1 MLLNVGV
8 EKITKRGQL
17 KTIISLLLLISIFF
31 ITVFGINQNETNSS
45 LGEDGLNVASDLDI
59 TPDIS
64 LIVENDTYNAPVDV
78 ANHPEDNSANE
89 SLDAITGSVI
99 TEGSESELNQS
110 ELILNESIPS
120 KNITNLTLPLENV
133 TIAEIS
139 VTDNLSAASELSM
152 TKKDIKNLINLH
164 KDKLN
169 EKTEEYLENIKNKEE
184 RNEYL
189 VSYKKSFN
197 KDKIKDIEEE
207 YLGFNIAKIGSN
219 ITDIEDLIDDS
230 DIEYIE
236 LDQGI
241 ESLEDNI
248 PYNIQKTKAPSVWD
262 ITKGNG
268 VRIAILDT
276 GISQHDDLAVSGGY
290 SVISDNYDD
299 NNGHG
304 TAVAGVVSALLNE
317 YGLAGVAP
325 EADIYAVKIMEDS
338 TGHLSDAIEGIEW
351 AIDNNMDI
359 ISMSFGMESYSQ
371 IFKEVIEE
379 AYDNNILLIA
389 ATGNNGENN
398 ILYPAAYSDVIAV
411 GAVDENNEK
420 ALFSNY
426 GFELEL
432 VAPGVNIN
440 TTYLDDGYTVASGTS
455 IAVPHVVGA
464 AALIKSYN
472 QILTNSQI
480 RAKLRN
486 DALDLGEQGKD
497 DYYGFGLVQINLES
511 QNYTIQNLSY
521 YYEIFNITNFRNKD
535 ETRVFWI
542 SGFGTVDD
550 LDFNQGYY
558 AVNKTINNNVIN
570 EFYYVDENGILK
582 LLTTYAYFY
591 DDFSEEGSSTT
602 DGITWINGML
612 KAHLGNPPV
621 YLDAECWD
629 FNWNDVEEY
638 TDCFFDSG
646 DYSAC
651 LDYSQSLGSGD
662 VDGYSFYYV
671 CAEKEGQGGY
681 TCYEGTLE
689 NHSLDTSSI
698 QLYNS
703 FLVGFVDCDNSQTL
717 QDNEADAS
725 PGYVIDKK
733 RAHCTGTTTF
743 DYQGRYGTDLW
754 VAYKSTS
761 CPSGQT
767 CDSSL
772 DDQEV
777 STKTGTIPNPCAYGT
792 DLAILE
798 VIPIQVIPNVDM
810 VKGKS
815 GYVRVVVHNYGPLN
829 ATGQVNV
836 TFDGSPLVPYNP
848 ANATLFI
855 ANGANETFDFSF
867 TPDSFGSNL
876 AMIANVGII

>member
-1 MLLNVGV
+1 MY
-8 EKITKRGQL
+8 KKRAQL
-17 KTIISLLLLISIFF
+17 KTIILLLLLSSIFF
-31 ITVFGINQNETNSS
+31 IAVFGINQNETNSS
-45 LGEDGLNVASDLDI
+45 LEEDGLNVASDLDI
-59 TPDIS
+59 TPDIG
-64 LIVENDTYNAPVDV
+64 LIVENDTSNAPVDV
-78 ANHPEDNSANE
+78 TNLPENNSTNE

-110 ELILNESIPS
+110 GLILNESIPS
-120 KNITNLTLPLENV
+120 ENMTNLTLSQEN
-133 TIAEIS
+133 IS
-139 VTDNLSAASELSM
+139 KN
-152 TKKDIKNLINLH
+152 IKELINPH
-164 KDKLN
+164 KSKLN
-169 EKTEEYLENIKNKEE
+169 KKTEEYLENIENKEE

-189 VSYKKSFN
+189 VSYKEAFDKN
-197 KDKIKDIEEE
+197 KIKDIKKV
-207 YLGFNIAKIGSN
+207 YSKFDILKIDSN
-219 ITDIEDLIDDS
+219 ITDIENLIEDFN
-230 DIEYIE
+230 IEYME

-241 ESLEDNI
+241 ESLGDNI
-248 PYNIQKTKAPSVWD
+248 PYNIEKTKAPSAWNL
-262 ITKGNG
+262 TKGNN
-268 VRIAILDT
+268 VKVAILDT
-276 GISQHDDLAVSGGY
+276 GVSQHLDLAIAGGY
-290 SVISDNYDD
+290 SVITEDYND

-304 TAVAGVVSALLNE
+304 TAVSGVVSALLNNE
-317 YGLAGVAP
+317 GLAGIAP

-338 TGHLSDAIEGIEW
+338 SGYLSDAIAGVEW
-351 AIDNNMDI
+351 AIENNMDI

-379 AYDNNILLIA
+379 AYNNNILLIA

-411 GAVDENNEK
+411 GAINENNEK

-432 VAPGVNIN
+432 VAPGVDIN
-440 TTYLDDGYTVASGTS
+440 TTYLGEGYIVTSGTS
-455 IAVPHVVGA
+455 FAAPHVAGV

-472 QILTNSQI
+472 QSLTNSQI

-521 YYEIFNITNFRNKD
+521 YYEVFNITNFRNKD

-612 KAHLGNPPV
+612 KTYLGEPPY
-621 YLDAECWD
+621 YLDAECYD
-629 FNWNDVEEY
+629 YVTLEGSVNY
-638 TDCFFDSG
+638 TECYYELLAVYES
-646 DYSAC
+646 C
-651 LDYSQSLGSGD
+651 INYSQSLYGLSD
-662 VDGYSFYYV
+662 DGYSFYSV
-671 CAEKEGQGGY
+671 CAEHCPEGICLPGY
-681 TCYEGTLE
+681 NCTTGTE
-689 NHSLDTSSI
+689 KNHSLATSNVRSYSVS
-698 QLYNS
+698 LVS
-703 FLVGFVDCDNSQTL
+703 FIDCDNGASNQGY
-717 QDNEADAS
+717 EADES

-798 VIPIQVIPNVDM
+798 VTPIQVIPNVNM

-815 GYVRVVVHNYGPLN
+815 GYVRVIVHNYGPLN

-836 TFDGSPLVPYNP
+836 TFDGSPLTPYDP
-848 ANATLFI
+848 TNATLFI

-867 TPDSFGSNL
+867 KPDTAGSSK
-876 AMIANVGII
+876 IISANVTIVN